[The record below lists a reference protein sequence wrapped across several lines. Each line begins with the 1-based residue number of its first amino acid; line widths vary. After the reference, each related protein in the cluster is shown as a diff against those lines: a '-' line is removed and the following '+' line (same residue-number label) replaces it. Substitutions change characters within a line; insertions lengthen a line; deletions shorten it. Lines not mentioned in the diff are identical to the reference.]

1 MPIGHTF
8 SFCIVHQGH
17 QRQGD
22 AGDQED
28 HREHLVKGEGLL
40 HPGHVD
46 TQTAEAAQPLADDRT
61 HHAVGSGD
69 TKAGEKLGQGRG
81 EFDVPE
87 DLRAVKVM
95 ICGFADAA
103 SMTYRPAPAKP
114 KGTFRRLV
122 WGTVAAAASVALCV
136 AYFNREIYGYDADG
150 KAITDPEI
158 ALEGTQY
165 LSYLSQLETTI
176 DIAQMIT
183 QGMENNN

>member
-1 MPIGHTF
+1 MEYDINEIRALCDRYFDGET
-8 SFCIVHQGH
+8 SAQEELTLKEYFCLSEEI
-17 QRQGD
+17 
-22 AGDQED
+22 
-28 HREHLVKGEGLL
+28 
-40 HPGHVD
+40 
-46 TQTAEAAQPLADDRT
+46 
-61 HHAVGSGD
+61 
-69 TKAGEKLGQGRG
+69 
-81 EFDVPE
+81 PE
-87 DLRAVKVM
+87 DLKAVKVM

-114 KGTFRRLV
+114 KGRFRRLV

>member
-1 MPIGHTF
+1 MEYDINEIRTLCDRYFDGET
-8 SFCIVHQGH
+8 SAQEELTLKEYFC
-17 QRQGD
+17 
-22 AGDQED
+22 
-28 HREHLVKGEGLL
+28 
-40 HPGHVD
+40 
-46 TQTAEAAQPLADDRT
+46 LAD
-61 HHAVGSGD
+61 
-69 TKAGEKLGQGRG
+69 E
-81 EFDVPE
+81 VPE

-136 AYFNREIYGYDADG
+136 AYFNREI
-150 KAITDPEI
+150 